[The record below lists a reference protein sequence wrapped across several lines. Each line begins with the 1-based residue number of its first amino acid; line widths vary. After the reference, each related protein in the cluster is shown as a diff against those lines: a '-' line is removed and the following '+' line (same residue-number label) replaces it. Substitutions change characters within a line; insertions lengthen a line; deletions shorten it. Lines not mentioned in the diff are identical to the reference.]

1 MIYLAGNYPCKMNS
15 QTAEQSTA
23 KGVIAALISF
33 FFLSLIGVFVKLSAH
48 AGAKLWWIVFI
59 QYSTAFFL
67 AVAIS
72 AGVKFSNL
80 RSGNYTFELLRASVG
95 MVSFLCFA
103 FAMTEIPLVDASLLQ
118 NTAPIFIP
126 LIALL
131 WLKDVIEKKIWIG
144 VAIGFAGIILI
155 IKPDESSFKAGD
167 IIGLLSGVL
176 LGFAYV
182 AMKIITKTDSF
193 KTILFY
199 FSLTAFVIS
208 LPLGIIYWSNPGIY
222 GWLFAIGSGVSF
234 VSYLNLQQVAYK
246 HIEPNKLSPFNYS
259 VVVFTGLLDWWIF
272 NHIPGVLTI
281 IGIAIVCLGGIL
293 AIVHHEKKTDGLK
306 HSWH

>member
-1 MIYLAGNYPCKMNS
+1 MIYLAGNYQRKMNS
-15 QTAEQSTA
+15 QSTEQSTA
-23 KGVIAALISF
+23 KGVMAALVSF
-33 FFLSLIGVFVKLSAH
+33 FFLSLIGVFVKLSVAE
-48 AGAKLWWIVFI
+48 GAKLWWIVFI
-59 QYSTAFFL
+59 QYSTAFAL
-67 AVAIS
+67 AIVIS
-72 AGVKFSNL
+72 AKDKF
-80 RSGNYTFELLRASVG
+80 RSLKSQNYTFEFLRGGAGLL
-95 MVSFLCFA
+95 SFLCFA

-126 LIALL
+126 IIALF
-131 WLKDVIEKKIWIG
+131 WLKDVIEKRIWIG
-144 VAIGFAGIILI
+144 VTIGFVGIILI
-155 IKPDESSFKAGD
+155 IKPDETTFNSGD
-167 IIGLLSGVL
+167 LIGLLSGAL

-182 AMKIITKTDSF
+182 AMKILTKTDGF

-208 LPLGIIYWSNPGIY
+208 LPLGIIYWSTPGIY

-272 NHIPGVLTI
+272 NHVPGLLTI
-281 IGIAIVCLGGIL
+281 AGIAIVCLGGIL
-293 AIVHHEKKTDGLK
+293 AVVHHEKKVEDLK